1 MRLSVDPS
9 TSPDD
14 YEFVHRIR
22 VRFVETD
29 AMGIVHHSNYLAY
42 FEETR
47 VAYLRA
53 IGHPFTEW
61 RDSGLESPVL
71 ESFVQYRQPL
81 EFDEQIEVHLRLAA
95 VTRATFQMAYL
106 ITVDDEAGI
115 AHPRSTGVTVHGCV
129 TTTGRP
135 TRLPAWL
142 LDLAP
147 REAPTS

>member
-1 MRLSVDPS
+1 VRLSVDPS
-9 TSPDD
+9 ASPDD
-14 YEFVHRIR
+14 YEFVHPIR

-42 FEETR
+42 FEEAR

-61 RDSGLESPVL
+61 REAGLESPVL
-71 ESFVQYRQPL
+71 ESFVRYRRPL
-81 EFDEQIEVHLRLAA
+81 EFDDEISVHLRLAD

-106 ITVDDEAGI
+106 ITVDDDAGV
-115 AHPRSTGVTVHGCV
+115 AGPRATGVTVHGCV
-129 TTTGRP
+129 TVTGRP

-142 LDLAP
+142 TALAP
-147 REAPTS
+147 ER